1 MKKSVR
7 FIVDIIFV
15 AVLVFIDQFTKV
27 LAYNNLKDN
36 RPIEIIPSVLQ
47 LYYLP
52 NGNRGAAFGIMSG
65 HKAFFVF
72 VAIVVVLVI
81 FFALQFIPAT
91 KKFNLFRVMLL
102 FIAAGG
108 IGNMIDRIR
117 LDFVIDFIYFCLI
130 NFPIFN
136 VADVYVTVSAIVVIV
151 LIVFVYKDSDLEIIK
166 TNFNALFKKGGNN
179 EGV

>member
-1 MKKSVR
+1 
-7 FIVDIIFV
+7 
-15 AVLVFIDQFTKV
+15 
-27 LAYNNLKDN
+27 
-36 RPIEIIPSVLQ
+36 
-47 LYYLP
+47 
-52 NGNRGAAFGIMSG
+52 
-65 HKAFFVF
+65 
-72 VAIVVVLVI
+72 
-81 FFALQFIPAT
+81 
-91 KKFNLFRVMLL
+91 MLL

-151 LIVFVYKDSDLEIIK
+151 LILFVYKDSDLEIIK